1 MLSIRADS
9 MILADERIKD
19 SSEVLVGIPISSID
33 SAMLVVEF
41 DCAGNG
47 FS

>member
-1 MLSIRADS
+1 MDGIGADS
-9 MILADERIKD
+9 VVLLDERIKD

-33 SAMLVVEF
+33 TAMLVVEF